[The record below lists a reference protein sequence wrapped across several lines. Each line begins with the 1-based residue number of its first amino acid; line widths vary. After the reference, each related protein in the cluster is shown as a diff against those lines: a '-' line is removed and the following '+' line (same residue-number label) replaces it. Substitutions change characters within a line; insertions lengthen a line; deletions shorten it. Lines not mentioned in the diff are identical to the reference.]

1 VASSKEPLPFFAPPP
16 ATEEEPEHVPPAWYG
31 PPDDVIGQAA
41 GEGFVLARTDAL
53 ALAVWGITAFPT
65 GLAFSLAIVVRR
77 ADDPDLDPEL
87 DLDMAMHRYWRG
99 RRRGSEPGLP
109 DDLLRFGVEFEDGRK
124 ATSLGWGSAGA
135 EDETPPGP
143 ILMQRG
149 GGGGGRS
156 YRMGWW
162 LWPLPLG
169 EHLTFV
175 CEWPAHGIALTRH
188 EVDAATFREAAERA
202 RPIWVE

>member
-1 VASSKEPLPFFAPPP
+1 MGSSKEPFFAPPP
-16 ATEEEPEHVPPAWYG
+16 APEEEEPEHEPPAWHG

-53 ALAVWGITAFPT
+53 ALAVFGITAFPT
-65 GLAFSLAIVVRR
+65 GFAFSLAIVVRR
-77 ADDPDLDPEL
+77 ADDPDLDPDL

-124 ATSLGWGSAGA
+124 ATNLGRGWAEA
-135 EDETPPGP
+135 EDETPQGP
-143 ILMQRG
+143 ILMPRG

-156 YRMGWW
+156 YRTGWW
-162 LWPLPLG
+162 LWPLPPG
-169 EHLTFV
+169 ENLTFV
-175 CEWPAHGIALTRH
+175 CEWPAHGIGLTTH
-188 EVDAATFREAAERA
+188 QADAGAIREAADRA